1 MTWVDLVNDEINTLV
16 DDKEKLKKRLDKI
29 RDDDSGKNFD
39 EKVSLMADI
48 KAIEMSVYRLHVLLG
63 RQGEITE

>member
-16 DDKEKLKKRLDKI
+16 DDKEKLMKRLDKI

-39 EKVSLMADI
+39 KKVSLMADI
-48 KAIEMSVYRLHVLLG
+48 KAIEVSVYRLHVLLG

>member
-39 EKVSLMADI
+39 KKVSLMADI
-48 KAIEMSVYRLHVLLG
+48 KAIDMSVYRLHVLLG
-63 RQGEITE
+63 RQGEVTE

>member
-1 MTWVDLVNDEINTLV
+1 MTWIDLVNDEINTLV
-16 DDKEKLKKRLDKI
+16 DDKEKLKRRLDKI

-48 KAIEMSVYRLHVLLG
+48 KAIDMSVYRLHVLLG